1 MLINQKIN
9 LKLIMKYFDNINNN
23 IFPKEINKEK
33 KNELEDN
40 YLNGKED
47 NDILLGR
54 RKEMK

>member
-1 MLINQKIN
+1 M
-9 LKLIMKYFDNINNN
+9 MKYFDNINNN

-33 KNELEDN
+33 KNESGDN

>member
-9 LKLIMKYFDNINNN
+9 LELMMKYFDNINNN

-33 KNELEDN
+33 KTESGDN